1 MSRRHYGT
9 TIEKG
14 GNLGLDLENSIHHSF
29 CSVQDTEMPSTI
41 LKSASRGQCAD
52 LNHQWL
58 DAIEVCGF
66 DKTVKKVWLSEQIMV
81 KFLIFGH
88 IRKIYDFY
96 SQIHEQILPQL
107 TF

>member
-1 MSRRHYGT
+1 M
-9 TIEKG
+9 
-14 GNLGLDLENSIHHSF
+14 DLENSTLHIFGSI
-29 CSVQDTEMPSTI
+29 QDTEMPSTI
-41 LKSASRGQCAD
+41 LKSASQGQFAG

-107 TF
+107 IF